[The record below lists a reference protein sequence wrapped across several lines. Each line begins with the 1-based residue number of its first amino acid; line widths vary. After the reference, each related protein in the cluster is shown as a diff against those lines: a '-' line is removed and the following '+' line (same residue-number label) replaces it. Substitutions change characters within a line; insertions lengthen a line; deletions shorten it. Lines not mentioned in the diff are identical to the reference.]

1 MSAHQLCKI
10 CGVRR
15 ARRACPGLGTAGAT
29 EMICSTCCGEGR
41 EVTISCPLDCEF
53 LRQARIREVPREDKP
68 IAAKPAGESVHAD
81 IDVTEDF
88 LLRHEALAGFVG
100 MSLAKAGLETRG
112 AVDRDLAGALDALIR
127 TYRTLHSGLV
137 YETRAEDRVAAEV
150 QSRLERSIAEWQR
163 ARSEKQG
170 LSEARPAEIIGVL
183 VFLARMAARL
193 ENGRPRGR
201 RFMDYLRVEFSV
213 PYAEAEAPRLIV

>member
-1 MSAHQLCKI
+1 MSAHPLCKI

-41 EVTISCPLDCEF
+41 EATISCPLDCEF
-53 LRQARIREVPREDKP
+53 LRQARIHEVPREYKP
-68 IAAKPAGESVHAD
+68 IAAEETVHAD
-81 IDVTEDF
+81 IEVTEDF
-88 LLRHEALAGFVG
+88 LLEHEALAGFLG

-137 YETRAEDRVAAEV
+137 YETRAEDRIAAEV

-170 LSEARPAEIIGVL
+170 LSASRPAEIIGVL
-183 VFLARMAARL
+183 VFLARMAARF

-201 RFMDYLRVEFSV
+201 RYMDYLRVEFSV
-213 PYAEAEAPRLIV
+213 PYGEAEAPRLIV

>member
-1 MSAHQLCKI
+1 MSAHPLCKI

-15 ARRACPGLGTAGAT
+15 ARRACPGLGTAGTT

-41 EVTISCPLDCEF
+41 EATISCPLDCEF
-53 LRQARIREVPREDKP
+53 LRQARIHEVPREYKP
-68 IAAKPAGESVHAD
+68 IAAEETVHAD
-81 IDVTEDF
+81 IEVTEDF
-88 LLRHEALAGFVG
+88 LLEHEALAGFLG

-170 LSEARPAEIIGVL
+170 LSAARPAEIIGVL
-183 VFLARMAARL
+183 VFLARMAARFD
-193 ENGRPRGR
+193 NGRPRGR
-201 RFMDYLRVEFSV
+201 RYMDYLRVEFSV
-213 PYAEAEAPRLIV
+213 PYGEIEAPRLIL

>member
-1 MSAHQLCKI
+1 MSVHQLCKI

-15 ARRACPGLGTAGAT
+15 ARRACPGLGVAGST
-29 EMICSTCCGEGR
+29 EMICTTCCGEQR

-53 LRQARIREVPREDKP
+53 LRQARIREVPRDYQP
-68 IAAKPAGESVHAD
+68 AAAEEGMHGD
-81 IDVTEDF
+81 IEVTEAF
-88 LLRHEALAGFVG
+88 LRQHEELVVFLG
-100 MSLAKAGLETRG
+100 MSLAKAGRETRG

-150 QSRLERSIAEWQR
+150 QSRLERSVAEWQR
-163 ARSEKQG
+163 TRSEKQG
-170 LSEARPAEIIGVL
+170 VSESRPAEILGVL

-193 ENGRPRGR
+193 ENSRPRGR
-201 RFMDYLRVEFSV
+201 RYMDYLRVEFSV
-213 PYAEAEAPRLIV
+213 PYTEAGPPRLIV